1 MKKIFVERHASAQQ
15 SLPSGALHMDL
26 DACED
31 LARLL
36 GGVGTP
42 TESHSLSARLAAAI
56 EDLGA
61 GRGL

>member
-1 MKKIFVERHASAQQ
+1 M
-15 SLPSGALHMDL
+15 SGALHLDL

-36 GGVGTP
+36 GGIGTP